1 MPKHMGIILV
11 ASYLSAL
18 KSKNIQ
24 MIKNL
29 IFDMGNVIVDIN
41 VPVTYRA
48 FARLANISEEEST
61 AIFEEKQFYFNLEI
75 GKIDTATFRN
85 LLRESFG
92 DQLTDD
98 EIDVAWCGMLH
109 NMPKERLDRIQELGK
124 SYRVFLLSN
133 TNSIHIKEV
142 IHKTSLLGHDF
153 LGLFEESFFSYKMGF
168 MKPDSKFY
176 TEALKKA
183 DLKAEETLFIDDN
196 FDNIESAKTVGIETI
211 WVNPLGSTLEK
222 LAAY

>member
-1 MPKHMGIILV
+1 
-11 ASYLSAL
+11 
-18 KSKNIQ
+18 

-29 IFDMGNVIVDIN
+29 IFDMGNVIVDVD

-48 FARLANISEEEST
+48 FAKLAGISEEQST

-75 GKIDTATFRN
+75 GKIDNAAFRN
-85 LLRESFG
+85 LLRTSFG

-98 EIDVAWCGMLH
+98 EIDTAWCAMLQY
-109 NMPKERLDRIQELGK
+109 MPKERLDRIQELRK

-142 IHKTSLLGHDF
+142 IHKASLLGHDF
-153 LGLFEESFFSYKMGF
+153 LGLFEEPFFSFEIGF
-168 MKPDSKFY
+168 MKPDSRFY

-196 FDNIESAKTVGIETI
+196 FDNIESAKTIGIQTI
-211 WVNPLGSTLEK
+211 WVNPLGTALEK
-222 LAAY
+222 LKEY